1 MGISDEQKGGGGIE
15 CSIRGDVGRVG
26 GGLVS
31 WGRGVGGEEEGRR
44 KEVRREEE
52 GSKSEGRKEGGKQRS
67 QQIIK

>member
-1 MGISDEQKGGGGIE
+1 MNKRGGGIE

-44 KEVRREEE
+44 KEVRRRRKEVRA
-52 GSKSEGRKEGGKQRS
+52 KEGRKEGSKEAS
-67 QQIIK
+67 K